1 MTELAEAEFKVV
13 RNADDQLWLEITRGK
28 GSRLRVAV
36 PKWSPEYSEQL
47 TEQIRNLQRDD
58 VIDATLVSTNE
69 RNTAWRFEN
78 IEDPQP
84 EASDLAPADD

>member
-36 PKWSPEYSEQL
+36 PKWNPEYSEQL
-47 TEQIRNLQRDD
+47 VEQIHTLGKGD

-69 RNTAWRFEN
+69 RNTAWRFED
-78 IEDPQP
+78 IQDLRP
-84 EASDLAPADD
+84 EASGLAPADD